1 MTEVFMCR
9 PCAEKLKAAG
19 KVIMHGSVKDK
30 GICDECNRSKYL
42 YRCERINENAT
53 NNT

>member
-9 PCAEKLKAAG
+9 PCAEKLKATG

-30 GICDECNRSKYL
+30 SICNECNHSKYL
-42 YRCERINENAT
+42 YRCERINKNET
-53 NNT
+53 NHT

>member
-9 PCAEKLKAAG
+9 PCAERLKAAG
-19 KVIMHGSVKDK
+19 KVIMRGSVKDK

-42 YRCERINENAT
+42 Y
-53 NNT
+53 